1 MVHIIGICGASC
13 SGKTTVSKEI
23 MKRYHLDDILMIS
36 QDNYY
41 FGGNEETNYDIPSAI
56 DFEKLIQDILD
67 LSNNKEIDMPQYDF
81 KKHQR
86 CAETIKV
93 KPKKYILVEGILI
106 FYRKEL
112 RELCDLKV
120 YILTYGELC
129 YYRRLKRDVEERGRS
144 VKEVSER
151 YFRDVLPSSKT
162 YVEPMI
168 QFSDIALINNTDWK
182 FIGLDILMDH
192 LEKRWNIKN
201 ESNQDAAST
210 KHDV

>member
-1 MVHIIGICGASC
+1 MVYIIGICGASC

-23 MKRYHLDDILMIS
+23 MKRYHSDDILMIS

-41 FGGNEETNYDIPSAI
+41 FGGGEDTNYDIPSAI
-56 DFEKLIQDILD
+56 DFDKLISDVKD
-67 LSNNKEIDMPQYDF
+67 LSEGKEIDMPKYDF
-81 KKHQR
+81 KTHQR
-86 CAETIKV
+86 VKDTIKIQ
-93 KPKKYILVEGILI
+93 PKKYILVEGILI
-106 FYRKEL
+106 FYQKEL
-112 RELCDLKV
+112 RELFDLKV

-192 LEKRWNIKN
+192 LEKRWI
-201 ESNQDAAST
+201 
-210 KHDV
+210 

>member
-1 MVHIIGICGASC
+1 MVHVIGICGASC

-23 MKRYHLDDILMIS
+23 MKKYQTKGNSTDEIVMIS

-56 DFEKLIQDILD
+56 DFEKLISDVKD
-67 LSNNKEIDMPQYDF
+67 LMNGKEIEMPQYDF
-81 KKHQR
+81 KTHQR
-86 CAETIKV
+86 KKETIKV
-93 KPKKYILVEGILI
+93 QPKKFILVEGILI
-106 FYRKEL
+106 FCSKEL
-112 RELCDLKV
+112 RDLFDIKV

-192 LEKRWNIKN
+192 LEKIWT
-201 ESNQDAAST
+201 S
-210 KHDV
+210 

>member
-1 MVHIIGICGASC
+1 MVYIIGICGASC

-23 MKRYHLDDILMIS
+23 MKRYKNDDILMIS

-41 FGGNEETNYDIPSAI
+41 FGGSEDTNYDIPSAI
-56 DFEKLIQDILD
+56 DFVKLIQDVSELAQDKSI
-67 LSNNKEIDMPQYDF
+67 EMPQYDF
-81 KKHQR
+81 KTHQR
-86 CAETIKV
+86 MKETICV
-93 KPKKYILVEGILI
+93 QPKKYILVEGILI
-106 FYRKEL
+106 FSRKEL
-112 RELCDLKV
+112 RDLFDLKV

-129 YYRRLKRDVEERGRS
+129 YYRRLKRDVEERGRT

-192 LEKRWNIKN
+192 LEKRWN
-201 ESNQDAAST
+201 
-210 KHDV
+210 

>member
-1 MVHIIGICGASC
+1 MVYIIGICGASC

-23 MKRYHLDDILMIS
+23 MKRYHSDDILMIS

-41 FGGNEETNYDIPSAI
+41 FGGCEDTNYDIPSAI
-56 DFEKLIQDILD
+56 DFDKLISDVQD
-67 LSNNKEIDMPQYDF
+67 LSQGKEIEMPQYDF
-81 KKHQR
+81 KTHQR
-86 CAETIKV
+86 GKDTIKV
-93 KPKKYILVEGILI
+93 QPKKYILVEGILI

-112 RELCDLKV
+112 RELFDLKV

-192 LEKRWNIKN
+192 LEKRWI
-201 ESNQDAAST
+201 
-210 KHDV
+210 

>member
-1 MVHIIGICGASC
+1 MVYVIGICGASC

-23 MKRYHLDDILMIS
+23 MKRYQNDDILMIS

-41 FGGNEETNYDIPSAI
+41 FGGDSTTNYDIPSAVN
-56 DFEKLIQDILD
+56 FPKLISDVKD
-67 LSNNKEIDMPQYDF
+67 LISGKEIDLPLYDF
-81 KKHQR
+81 KTHSPLK
-86 CAETIKV
+86 ETERV

-106 FYRKEL
+106 FTQKEL
-112 RELCDLKV
+112 RDLLDLKV

-129 YYRRLKRDVEERGRS
+129 YYRRLKRDVEERGRTHS
-144 VKEVSER
+144 EVSER

-168 QFSDIALINNTDWK
+168 QFCDIALVNNVEWK

-192 LEKRWNIKN
+192 LDKRLK
-201 ESNQDAAST
+201 
-210 KHDV
+210 

>member
-1 MVHIIGICGASC
+1 MVYIIGICGASC

-23 MKRYHLDDILMIS
+23 MKRYKNDDILMIS

-41 FGGNEETNYDIPSAI
+41 FGGSEDTNYDIPSAI
-56 DFEKLIQDILD
+56 DFEKLIQDVSELAQGKSI
-67 LSNNKEIDMPQYDF
+67 EMPQYDF
-81 KKHQR
+81 KTHQR
-86 CAETIKV
+86 MKETICV
-93 KPKKYILVEGILI
+93 QPKKYILVEGILI
-106 FYRKEL
+106 FSRKEL
-112 RELCDLKV
+112 RDLFDLKV

-129 YYRRLKRDVEERGRS
+129 YYRRLKRDVEERGRT

-192 LEKRWNIKN
+192 LEKRWN
-201 ESNQDAAST
+201 
-210 KHDV
+210 

>member
-1 MVHIIGICGASC
+1 MVYIIGICGASC

-23 MKRYHLDDILMIS
+23 MKRYKNDDILMIS

-41 FGGNEETNYDIPSAI
+41 FGGSEDTNYDIPSAI
-56 DFEKLIQDILD
+56 DFVKLIQDVSELAQGKSI
-67 LSNNKEIDMPQYDF
+67 EMPQYDF
-81 KKHQR
+81 KTHQR
-86 CAETIKV
+86 MKETICV

-106 FYRKEL
+106 FSRKEL
-112 RELCDLKV
+112 RDLFDLKV

-129 YYRRLKRDVEERGRS
+129 YYRRLKRDVEERGRT

-192 LEKRWNIKN
+192 LEKRWN
-201 ESNQDAAST
+201 
-210 KHDV
+210 

>member
-1 MVHIIGICGASC
+1 MVHVIGICGASC

-23 MKRYHLDDILMIS
+23 MKKYQTKGNSTDEIVMIS

-56 DFEKLIQDILD
+56 DFEKLISDVKD
-67 LSNNKEIDMPQYDF
+67 LMNGKEIEMPQYDF
-81 KKHQR
+81 KTHQR
-86 CAETIKV
+86 KKETIKV
-93 KPKKYILVEGILI
+93 QPKKFILVEGILI
-106 FYRKEL
+106 FCSKEL
-112 RELCDLKV
+112 RDLFDIKV
-120 YILTYGELC
+120 YILSYGELC

-192 LEKRWNIKN
+192 LEKIWT
-201 ESNQDAAST
+201 S
-210 KHDV
+210 

>member
-1 MVHIIGICGASC
+1 MVYIIGICGASC

-23 MKRYHLDDILMIS
+23 MKRYKNDDILMIS

-41 FGGNEETNYDIPSAI
+41 FGGSEDTNYDIPSAI
-56 DFEKLIQDILD
+56 DFEKLIQDVSELAQDKSI
-67 LSNNKEIDMPQYDF
+67 EMPQYDF
-81 KKHQR
+81 KTHQR
-86 CAETIKV
+86 MKETICV
-93 KPKKYILVEGILI
+93 QPKKYILVEGILI
-106 FYRKEL
+106 FSRKEL
-112 RELCDLKV
+112 RDLFDLKV

-129 YYRRLKRDVEERGRS
+129 YYRRLKRDVEERGRT

-192 LEKRWNIKN
+192 LEKRWN
-201 ESNQDAAST
+201 
-210 KHDV
+210 

>member
-1 MVHIIGICGASC
+1 MVYIIGICGASC

-23 MKRYHLDDILMIS
+23 MKRYKNDDILMIS

-41 FGGNEETNYDIPSAI
+41 FGGSEDTNYDIPSAI
-56 DFEKLIQDILD
+56 DFEKLIQDVSELAQDKSI
-67 LSNNKEIDMPQYDF
+67 EMPQYDF
-81 KKHQR
+81 KTHQR
-86 CAETIKV
+86 LNETINV
-93 KPKKYILVEGILI
+93 QPKKYILVEGILI
-106 FYRKEL
+106 FSRKEL
-112 RELCDLKV
+112 RDLFDLKV

-129 YYRRLKRDVEERGRS
+129 YYRRLKRDVEERGRT

-192 LEKRWNIKN
+192 LEKRWN
-201 ESNQDAAST
+201 
-210 KHDV
+210 